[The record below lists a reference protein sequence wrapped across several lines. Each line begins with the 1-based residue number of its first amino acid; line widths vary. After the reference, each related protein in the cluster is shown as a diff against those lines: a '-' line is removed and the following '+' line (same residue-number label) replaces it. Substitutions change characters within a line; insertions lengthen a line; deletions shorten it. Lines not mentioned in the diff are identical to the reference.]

1 MIIAHI
7 SDTHIDPDHIDCIKR
22 LEDVKRVVA
31 TINALDP
38 LPNVVIHTGDIAH
51 NGTVEKYAVS
61 LNILKELRM
70 PLLAAAGNRDDRGLI
85 RANFL
90 GGKNLLPGASF
101 VQYDSD
107 DFPIHLIALDTLSE
121 SSNMGDY
128 CLARADSLRA
138 ALIENKNKRSA
149 LFMHHPPFE
158 VTNSKYRSQFDSL
171 SAIDFMANA
180 LKGQDHVEAIF
191 CGHAHRETR
200 GSLAGIPAVGVP
212 SVAVDLRLGDLPAAA
227 ASVPVFYLHRFGPV
241 SGFKT
246 ELIIAS

>member
-85 RANFL
+85 RENFL

-107 DFPIHLIALDTLSE
+107 DFPIHLIALDTLSA

-138 ALIENKNKRSA
+138 ALIENKN
-149 LFMHHPPFE
+149 L
-158 VTNSKYRSQFDSL
+158 
-171 SAIDFMANA
+171 
-180 LKGQDHVEAIF
+180 
-191 CGHAHRETR
+191 
-200 GSLAGIPAVGVP
+200 
-212 SVAVDLRLGDLPAAA
+212 
-227 ASVPVFYLHRFGPV
+227 
-241 SGFKT
+241 
-246 ELIIAS
+246 

>member
-7 SDTHIDPDHIDCIKR
+7 SDTHIDPDHIDSIKR

-38 LPNVVIHTGDIAH
+38 LPNVVIHTGDVAH
-51 NGTVEKYAVS
+51 NGTVDKYAVS
-61 LNILKELRM
+61 LGILKELRM
-70 PLLAAAGNRDDRGLI
+70 PLLVAAGNRDDRALI

-90 GGKNLLPGASF
+90 CGNNLLPGTSF
-101 VQYDSD
+101 VQYSVDT
-107 DFPIHLIALDTLSE
+107 FPIHLIALDTISE

-138 ALIENKNKRSA
+138 VLIENKNKRSA

-158 VTNSKYRSQFDSL
+158 VKNSRYPLQFDSP
-171 SAIDFMANA
+171 SAIDVMASA
-180 LKGQDHVEAIF
+180 IKGLDNLEAIF
-191 CGHAHRETR
+191 CGHAHRESR
-200 GSLAGIPAVGVP
+200 GSLAGVPAVGVP
-212 SVAVDLRLGDLPAAA
+212 SLAVDLRLGELPSAADTA
-227 ASVPVFYLHRFGPV
+227 PVFYLHRFGPV
-241 SGFKT
+241 SGFET